1 MTAFSRRQ
9 ACLALAAS
17 LAALASPAAF
27 ASDASAFPSKPV
39 TIMTAFAPGSGPDAV
54 LRLVAD
60 KLSRDWSQ
68 RVLVEN
74 RPGGGG
80 FIAIEAARRA
90 APDGYTLLQLDSEH
104 LGALPHLYKSR
115 NFVTLD
121 HFDPVAILF
130 RTPFFIAVP
139 TDSELK
145 TVGDLVAK
153 ARANPGKL
161 SYGSWAVGSP
171 GHLGGEQLQSLT
183 GVKMEHVP
191 YREVSQLYT
200 NLSTGDLDWAYGT
213 LPSTQSVYQTGKI
226 RYIAIAAPERH
237 PQQPDVPTVAEAGG
251 PQGVYVNSFVSLVAP
266 KGVPADIAA
275 RINASVAKAVA
286 DPEIQAR
293 YKTFAFETLNWSPE
307 DIRKQAQ
314 VKYDQYGELVTKAG
328 ISLE

>member
-1 MTAFSRRQ
+1 MTFTRRQ
-9 ACLALAAS
+9 VCSALAAS
-17 LAALASPAAF
+17 LAAFASPASF
-27 ASDASAFPSKPV
+27 AADASAFPSKPV

-60 KLSRDWSQ
+60 KLSRDWGQ

-104 LGALPHLYKSR
+104 LAALPHLYKSR
-115 NFVTLD
+115 NFVTLE

-139 TDSELK
+139 TDSPIK
-145 TVGDLVAK
+145 TVADLVDK
-153 ARANPGKL
+153 ARANPGKM

-171 GHLGGEQLQSLT
+171 GHLGGEQIQALT

-226 RYIAIAAPERH
+226 RYIAIAARERH

-251 PQGVYVNSFVSLVAP
+251 PNDVYVNSFVSLVAP
-266 KGVPADIAA
+266 KGLPADIAA

-286 DPEIQAR
+286 DPDIQAR

-307 DIRKQAQ
+307 DIRTQAQ